1 MARHDFAAD
10 LKEIDS
16 KVRELFSLVSQG
28 LAAAT
33 DAFLASDREI
43 AAAVIARDRVV
54 DQLYVDIE
62 EMVQTQFALQAPA
75 AVDMRYLLAMLRIV
89 PELERSGDL
98 VEHIA
103 KRAMRAVA
111 EDLSPRA
118 RGLIER
124 MGQVGVTLWEGSAQA
139 YADRSAV
146 GFDQLSNLDD
156 ELDELHVALTAEI
169 VDSEPSIPI
178 AIEAALV
185 ARFFERLGDHAV
197 NIAGRMRYVAIGQ
210 GSMLKPPYDPSK
222 GNSRA
227 GEQA

>member
-1 MARHDFAAD
+1 MARHDFVAD
-10 LKEIDS
+10 LTEIDR

-43 AAAVIARDRVV
+43 AAAVIARDKTI
-54 DQLYVDIE
+54 DQLYRDIE
-62 EMVQTQFALQAPA
+62 ELVQTQLALQAPA
-75 AVDMRYLLAMLRIV
+75 AVDMRYLLSMLRIV

-111 EDLSPRA
+111 EELSPRA
-118 RGLIER
+118 RGLVER
-124 MGQVGVTLWEGSAQA
+124 MGRVGVTLWEGAAKA
-139 YADRSAV
+139 YELRSPES
-146 GFDQLSNLDD
+146 FDQLANLDD
-156 ELDELHVALTAEI
+156 ELDELHVALIAEI

-197 NIAGRMRYVAIGQ
+197 NIAGRMRYVSG
-210 GSMLKPPYDPSK
+210 
-222 GNSRA
+222 
-227 GEQA
+227 GEASSPKH

>member
-10 LKEIDS
+10 LNEIDT

-43 AAAVIARDRVV
+43 AAAVIARDRTI

-62 EMVQTQFALQAPA
+62 VLVQTQFALQAPA
-75 AVDMRYLLAMLRIV
+75 AVDMRYLLSMLRIV

-111 EDLSPRA
+111 EELSPRA

-124 MGQVGVTLWEGSAQA
+124 MGQVGVTLWEGSAEA
-139 YADRSAV
+139 YANRTAS
-146 GFDQLSNLDD
+146 GFEQLSNLDD
-156 ELDELHVALTAEI
+156 ELDELHVAFIAEI

-178 AIEAALV
+178 GIEAALV

-197 NIAGRMRYVAIGQ
+197 NIAGRMRYVAIGE
-210 GSMLKPPYDPSK
+210 GSSVKDPYV
-222 GNSRA
+222 RTLEA
-227 GEQA
+227 Q

>member
-10 LKEIDS
+10 LKEIDG
-16 KVRELFSLVSQG
+16 KVRELFSLVGQG

-33 DAFLASDREI
+33 DSFLASDREI
-43 AAAVIARDRVV
+43 ATAVIARDRVV

-62 EMVQTQFALQAPA
+62 ELVQTQFALQAPA

-103 KRAMRAVA
+103 KRAMRGVA
-111 EDLSPRA
+111 DGLSPRA
-118 RGLIER
+118 RGLFER
-124 MGQVGVTLWEGSAQA
+124 MGRVGVTLWEGAADA
-139 YADRSAV
+139 YTIRSAV

-156 ELDELHVALTAEI
+156 ELDELHVAVTAEI
-169 VDSEPSIPI
+169 VASETSIPV

-210 GSMLKPPYDPSK
+210 GSMLKPPFEPATAD
-222 GNSRA
+222 GRA
-227 GEQA
+227 AI

>member
-10 LKEIDS
+10 LEEIDT
-16 KVRELFSLVSQG
+16 KVRELFSLVGQG

-33 DAFLASDREI
+33 DAFLASDRDI
-43 AAAVIARDRVV
+43 AAAIIARDRTI

-62 EMVQTQFALQAPA
+62 ALVQTQFALQAPA
-75 AVDMRYLLAMLRIV
+75 AVDMRYLLSMLRIV

-103 KRAMRAVA
+103 KRAMRAIA
-111 EDLSPRA
+111 EELSPRA

-124 MGQVGVTLWEGSAQA
+124 MGQVGVTLWEGSAEA
-139 YADRSAV
+139 YAHRSAS
-146 GFDQLSNLDD
+146 GFGHLSSLDD
-156 ELDELHVALTAEI
+156 ELDELHVSFIAEI
-169 VDSEPSIPI
+169 VDSEPSIPV

-197 NIAGRMRYVAIGQ
+197 NIAGRMRYVAIGE
-210 GSMLKPPYDPSK
+210 GSAMKEVAPPS
-222 GNSRA
+222 
-227 GEQA
+227 